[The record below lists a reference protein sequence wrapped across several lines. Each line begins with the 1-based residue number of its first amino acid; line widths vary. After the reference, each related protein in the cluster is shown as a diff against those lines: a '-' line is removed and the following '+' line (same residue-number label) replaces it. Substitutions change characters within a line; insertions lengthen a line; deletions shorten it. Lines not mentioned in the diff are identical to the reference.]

1 MFFHGRIPLHGGGDY
16 EASVCV
22 GIGTLSAGC
31 EYIIHCVNACGRANN
46 ERRRSQS
53 FPRATTGTIQEP
65 EQAHRLFVEAFN
77 SGNLDALVALYEPEA
92 ITFNKENQ
100 PVKGSAQIRE
110 ALSGFLSMKPHI
122 TLTTRDALR
131 NGELALLR
139 SQWEMTFTGPDGK
152 PVQIA
157 HRSTEVVRLQKD
169 GRWLYVIDNPFWWG
183 LMR

>member
-1 MFFHGRIPLHGGGDY
+1 MEEVTMKHRFALVSVLSVLAVNTLFIGSTHAAGQATNAGAAKASQGLHA
-16 EASVCV
+16 E
-22 GIGTLSAGC
+22 
-31 EYIIHCVNACGRANN
+31 
-46 ERRRSQS
+46 
-53 FPRATTGTIQEP
+53 TIQEP

-169 GRWLYVIDNPFWWG
+169 GRWLYVIDNPFG
-183 LMR
+183 GD